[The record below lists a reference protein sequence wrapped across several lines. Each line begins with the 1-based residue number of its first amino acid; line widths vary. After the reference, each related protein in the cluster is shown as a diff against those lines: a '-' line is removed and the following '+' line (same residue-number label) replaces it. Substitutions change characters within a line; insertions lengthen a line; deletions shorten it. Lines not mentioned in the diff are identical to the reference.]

1 MSTDNNILL
10 TGDARDE
17 YIAKRFPTKLTGQ
30 ELLDYVHANPT
41 KSHTENCTAC
51 GYLKELKDGTQ
62 GCDFIAYF
70 EAILD
75 ARKANGEY
83 VPPVY
88 PCDDKYVSGAD
99 WYDSLTDEGR
109 ELYDTIEEMCPE
121 FSKLDAEQCQ
131 EFMDELDANGIE
143 TAEQFQDAYFWQS
156 DSWNAEAE
164 FVEYIVTE
172 LDCAEL
178 PQFLVIDWQR
188 SWDANYRHDFF
199 TIEFDGETYFFNRN
213 F

>member
-1 MSTDNNILL
+1 MTTQITN
-10 TGDARDE
+10 
-17 YIAKRFPTKLTGQ
+17 KLTGQ

-156 DSWNAEAE
+156 DSYNPERDFAQYYAEEIACLEVGNDANASS
-164 FVEYIVTE
+164 
-172 LDCAEL
+172 
-178 PQFLVIDWQR
+178 FLVIDWQAT
-188 SWDANYRHDFF
+188 WDRNLCYDFF